1 MQDHLHFAYIDE
13 TGNVA
18 ISCHNHIL
26 IVAALG
32 IENSRTIARII
43 RKTQKKYGSSLASG
57 ELKAKKESKFLIESL
72 LTAFAKEPIEV
83 FSVIMDR
90 QIIEHPPKDPED
102 IYRWAMARLV
112 KKLVK
117 RHPRIEI
124 ILDRRYTKEQ
134 LRYQLEKAIREAIS
148 DLPQEYVMIRQEDSA
163 SIKELQAVDFI
174 AWAMFQKYERGDN
187 QFYERIAPVIIE
199 EELITKQVWEQESK

>member
-1 MQDHLHFAYIDE
+1 MQNHLHFAYIDE
-13 TGNVA
+13 TGNVTP
-18 ISCHNHIL
+18 SCHHHIL

-57 ELKAKKESKFLIESL
+57 ELKAKKEHDSLIEKL
-72 LTAFAKEPIEV
+72 LSAFAEESIEV
-83 FSVIMDR
+83 FSVIVDQ
-90 QIIEHPPKDPED
+90 QIIKHPPKDPED

-112 KKLVK
+112 EKLVK
-117 RHPRIEI
+117 RYPRIEI
-124 ILDRRYTKEQ
+124 VLDRRYTKER
-134 LRYQLEKAIREAIS
+134 LRYQLEKAIREGIS

-174 AWAMFQKYERGDN
+174 AWALFQKYEHGESR
-187 QFYERIAPVIIE
+187 FYKRIAPLIIE
-199 EELITKQVWEQESK
+199 EELVTKQVWEQESK

>member
-117 RHPRIEI
+117 RHPRTSIGPG
-124 ILDRRYTKEQ
+124 LHAALTSSP
-134 LRYQLEKAIREAIS
+134 IS
-148 DLPQEYVMIRQEDSA
+148 ISVTPSSAAHYPRTSIGPGLHAALFQEGALP
-163 SIKELQAVDFI
+163 
-174 AWAMFQKYERGDN
+174 
-187 QFYERIAPVIIE
+187 P
-199 EELITKQVWEQESK
+199 